1 MFTINL
7 ILNKQFGLSALLC
20 AAKKGYPQL
29 VTFLMENGAFK
40 EITDKVL
47 LIHNYSKYRAFGG
60 YFTHT
65 YIFDDL
71 LTIVYLCII
80 MTCQQNCNFNSQ

>member
-20 AAKKGYPQL
+20 AAKKGHPQL
-29 VTFLMENGAFK
+29 VTFLMENGALK

-47 LIHNYSKYRAFGG
+47 LKHIANIELLGGILHIHTF
-60 YFTHT
+60 
-65 YIFDDL
+65 
-71 LTIVYLCII
+71 
-80 MTCQQNCNFNSQ
+80 